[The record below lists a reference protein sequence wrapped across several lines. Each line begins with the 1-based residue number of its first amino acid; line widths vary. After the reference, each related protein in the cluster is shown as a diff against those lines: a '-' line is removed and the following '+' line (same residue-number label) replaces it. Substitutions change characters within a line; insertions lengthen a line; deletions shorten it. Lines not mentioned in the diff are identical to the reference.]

1 MAAAMPGPG
10 DSSKEVSG
18 HACSTASTPSG
29 NVQVSRWLS
38 RIGRGRPCGLTRP
51 CAFHDVS
58 GVTEPNEASGTSGS
72 QGEWLP
78 APVTLDPPASTTGG
92 RESVYSTSHPGW
104 DPVWTPPPALGGQAG
119 RPPGSWPLRDFIE
132 LGSLPTSV
140 PCARYHARQI
150 IWEWRLTPLSETVE
164 LVVDELVTNAVAA
177 SRPLDWPSPVRMWLL
192 SNRASVLVLVW
203 DANPEPPVLIDPGDD
218 AEGGR
223 GLVLVEALSA
233 RWDWYAGPG
242 ASGKLVHA
250 LITA

>member
-150 IWEWRLTPLSETVE
+150 VWEWRLTPLSETVE
-164 LVVDELVTNAVAA
+164 LVVDELVTNAVSA
-177 SRPLDWPSPVRMWLL
+177 SRSLDWPSPVRVWLL
-192 SNRASVLVLVW
+192 SDRARVLVLVW
-203 DANPEPPVLIDPGDD
+203 
-218 AEGGR
+218 
-223 GLVLVEALSA
+223 ALST
-233 RWDWYAGPG
+233 RWDWYAGPDAG
-242 ASGKLVHA
+242 GKLVYA
-250 LITA
+250 LIAA